1 MSTSLVE
8 VSVDGEIV
16 DDREVSVELSGGI
29 VVGVDVVVLESVVAT
44 EELVLGTVVVDV
56 TVDELI
62 LLLSVDVGDV
72 IIVVD
77 DVDIKVELIVDE
89 SVMIEDKVV

>member
-8 VSVDGEIV
+8 VSVDGETV

-44 EELVLGTVVVDV
+44 EKLVLGTVVGDV
-56 TVDELI
+56 TVDELV

-72 IIVVD
+72 IIVVN
-77 DVDIKVELIVDE
+77 DVDIKVELKVDE